1 MGDMAVS
8 APPPQ
13 GWLLL
18 LHNIPPKPA
27 YLRVKI
33 WRRLQGLGAVAV
45 KNAAYVLPK
54 SEQAQE
60 DLRWVGREIVAGG
73 GEAVLCEAQFVDGLD
88 DAALRAL
95 FNAARDADYAA
106 LAEEARGAMGDR
118 EGDLEGAA
126 RRLSRRFDQIAAMD
140 FFHAT
145 GRGAAEG
152 ALAALQARLKHAA
165 APAPAARAGAERPRG
180 RVWVTR
186 RSVFV
191 DRIASAW
198 LIRRFVDPKAR
209 FKFVAEKDYK
219 PKPGELRFDMF
230 DAEFTH
236 QGDRCTFEVLR
247 DRFAPGDAA
256 LGQIAE
262 IVHDIDLKDGKFGRA
277 EAAGVQQMI
286 AGIAESTDD
295 DAERNRRGG
304 EVFEALYRSFK
315 GKRES

>member
-1 MGDMAVS
+1 MAVS
-8 APPPQ
+8 VSPPQ

-45 KNAAYVLPK
+45 KNAAYLLPK

-73 GEAVLCEAQFVDGLD
+73 GEAVLCEAQFLDGLD

-106 LAEEARGAMGDR
+106 LAEEAREAMGNR
-118 EGDLEGAA
+118 EGGPEAAA
-126 RRLSRRFDQIAAMD
+126 RRLSRRFDQIAAVD

-152 ALAALQARLKHAA
+152 ALAALQARLKRAA
-165 APAPAARAGAERPRG
+165 APAPAARADAERPPRA

-198 LIRRFVDPKAR
+198 LIRRFIDPKAR
-209 FKFVAEKDYK
+209 FKFVAEKDYR

-247 DRFAPGDAA
+247 DRFAAGDAA

-315 GKRES
+315 GKRI

>member
-1 MGDMAVS
+1 MAVS
-8 APPPQ
+8 VSPPQ

-45 KNAAYVLPK
+45 KNAAYLLPK

-73 GEAVLCEAQFVDGLD
+73 GEAVLCEAQFLDGLD

-106 LAEEARGAMGDR
+106 LAEEARGAMGNR
-118 EGDLEGAA
+118 EGGPEAAA
-126 RRLSRRFDQIAAMD
+126 RRLSRRFDQITAVD

-152 ALAALQARLKHAA
+152 ALAALQARLKRAA
-165 APAPAARAGAERPRG
+165 APAPAARADAERPPRA

-198 LIRRFVDPKAR
+198 LIRRFIDPKAR
-209 FKFVAEKDYK
+209 FKFVAEKDYR

-247 DRFAPGDAA
+247 DRFAAGDAA

-315 GKRES
+315 GKRI